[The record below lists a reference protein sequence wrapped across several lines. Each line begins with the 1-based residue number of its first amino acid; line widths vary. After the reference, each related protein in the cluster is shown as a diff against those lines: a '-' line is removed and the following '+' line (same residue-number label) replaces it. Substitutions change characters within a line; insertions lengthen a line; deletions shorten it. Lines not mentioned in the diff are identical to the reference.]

1 MINTTKKLIILAS
14 SSQLYVLVRQAIE
27 LITRLYASADKAFR
41 TALSKIDVLY
51 RKEESSE
58 FTETLTYW
66 YVFLKHKHGLD
77 HHAIKNRKKRYFY
90 LLTKSDITYAKV
102 ILRLIFVYL
111 HKHKA
116 VILTYD
122 FSRPRGSVSSAPEIQ
137 KEFYTETIWPFLE
150 LEQIAPNI
158 RGTGKRTYTANQRLW
173 QTGIKVLLMSSC
185 FTPEDITPEDMQ
197 KMRTAQL
204 KDSEDK
210 FIPLPIPKICETICQ
225 AFPTRVSIKLNAW
238 MEFAILRG
246 NTAAVEFSNF
256 QELLLDILS
265 KTDNPLQVALGIV
278 RYRRYGVSS
287 FACDTIAEYRLD
299 AHVHQGW
306 ELFKEAMDNWL
317 NAENAYFRHQTP
329 EKIKSRRMAIGKI
342 NIYLFI
348 YLPLWI
354 FQNPLSKFKYPS
366 TPAKFTSSVHY
377 NCDAPASPDRPLSLC
392 ELCQELG
399 YKESNATQAEIR
411 SFFNYLISFGSELA
425 GCADLKQPVR
435 QIPKSKKY
443 TYVTKNVFTGEQLR
457 QFIFYHYALN
467 SAADYYIE
475 NSNYIHEVVEK
486 ARRFNSYVD
495 TVDLGFVPVMYHE
508 GKISYIRKLHPD
520 SFHFVF
526 HDYSAYYNPGCVR
539 FGLFLLECGTRGQTL
554 QWLDAESYDRIS
566 QRLSRESLQLTTIW
580 VNTDKIRKTPFII
593 ISTMANLWLL
603 DDQRAWRNFMTEKV
617 GVLGFNKKVFYDN
630 DPNSQWGLILPLF
643 SADPETGAP
652 FTDSQY
658 TKLWNYHCLNFQIW
672 FKENTCEAN
681 PIVGFLPLKKGPT
694 QTHFSWEDWINKIHP
709 DSVKVIEGSPNNKV
723 YQGDYCPISL
733 RAYATPHAARASF
746 ITDMSIN
753 LPPEAVSLL
762 TGQNLSTIIRY
773 NKGHQLMKD
782 RLQGAFNNRDASWF
796 LTNLFPSDF
805 SMTEARNMIDSA
817 ESGALPKVIDKLGL
831 TSFATSPSPREMTGL
846 KLIAT
851 DRSLSL
857 GACYTHICPYNFIC
871 PESIIVKFGGQ
882 KKCSQCPY
890 AVFSTH
896 NLPAIEAHRQKV
908 AEDYLSM
915 VKVIES
921 YNQSNEVST
930 AEKNRLQEE
939 VKACAKDIIHWM
951 QVEEILWAK
960 IVMQQ
965 AENESA
971 PTKDFIV
978 LDSNTVTNETS
989 RKEYKRDS
997 VEGFLSRL
1005 DSACT
1010 YPESM
1015 SREFEYKIDRAT
1027 RLLMIS
1033 DGNTLGAALM
1043 PSSFPSAVKLVG
1055 MLRSS
1060 LSFDKIDIEDF
1071 VRLLN
1076 LDDKGWEQALLSY
1089 KPTKPTTDGSS

>member
-1 MINTTKKLIILAS
+1 MTKELIVLAS

-27 LITRLYASADKAFR
+27 LITKLYASAVKSFR
-41 TALSKIDVLY
+41 TALYKIAALHQNKKVP
-51 RKEESSE
+51 E

-66 YVFLKHKHGLD
+66 YVFLHYKHGHH
-77 HHAIKNRKKRYFY
+77 HHAIKNRQERYFSTV
-90 LLTKSDITYAKV
+90 TKTDIPPLKT
-102 ILRLIFVYL
+102 ILKLIFVYL

-122 FSRPRGSVSSAPEIQ
+122 FGRPRGSVSSAAEIQ
-137 KEFYTETIWPFLE
+137 KEFYTETIWPFLD
-150 LEQIAPNI
+150 LEQTTPIT
-158 RGTGKRTYTANQRLW
+158 RGIGKRVYTTNQRLW
-173 QTGIKVLLMSSC
+173 QTGIKVILMSS
-185 FTPEDITPEDMQ
+185 FFSPEDVTPEDMQ
-197 KMRTAQL
+197 ELRVAQL
-204 KDSEDK
+204 RDSEEK
-210 FIPLPIPKICETICQ
+210 IIPLPIGKICETICNV
-225 AFPTRVSIKLNAW
+225 FSTRVSMSLKAW
-238 MEFAILRG
+238 TEFAIIKG
-246 NTAAVEFSNF
+246 NAAAVQFNSF
-256 QELLLDILS
+256 QKILTDILV
-265 KTDNPLQVALGIV
+265 KTNTPLEVALGIV
-278 RYRRYGVSS
+278 RYRKYGISS
-287 FACDTIAEYRLD
+287 LSCESIADYRLD
-299 AHVHQGW
+299 IHIHQG
-306 ELFKEAMDNWL
+306 LDIFKAAMDDWL
-317 NAENAYFRHQTP
+317 NAERAYLRHQP
-329 EKIKSRRMAIGKI
+329 VEKLKARRMAIGKI

-366 TPAKFTSSVHY
+366 TPAKFTSFVHY
-377 NCDAPASPDRPLSLC
+377 SCDAPLSPERPLSLC
-392 ELCQELG
+392 ELCEKLG
-399 YKESNATQAEIR
+399 YKESNSTQAEIR
-411 SFFNYLISFGSELA
+411 TFFKYLIDFGSELT
-425 GCADLKQPVR
+425 GCAGMKQPV
-435 QIPKSKKY
+435 QQLPKSKKY
-443 TYVTKNVFTGEQLR
+443 PNVTKNVFTGEQLR
-457 QFIFYHYALN
+457 QFVSYHYALN
-467 SAADYYIE
+467 SAADYYFE
-475 NSNYIHEVVEK
+475 NSLRIYEAIEK
-486 ARRFNSYVD
+486 AQRLNSYVD

-508 GKISYIRKLHPD
+508 DKISYIRKLHPD

-603 DDQRAWRNFMTEKV
+603 DDQRAWRNFMIEKV
-617 GVLGFNKKVFYDN
+617 GVLGFNKKVFYDH
-630 DPNSQWGLILPLF
+630 DPKSHWGLILPLF

-652 FTDSQY
+652 FADSQY
-658 TKLWNYHCLNFQIW
+658 TRLWNYHCLNFQIW
-672 FKENTCEAN
+672 FKQNTQEAN
-681 PIVGFLPLKKGPT
+681 PIVGFLPLKEGPT
-694 QTHFSWEDWINKIHP
+694 KSFFTWEDWINKIHP
-709 DSVKVIEGSPNNKV
+709 DKVKVIKGSTNNNI

-746 ITDMSIN
+746 VTDMSLN

-773 NKGHQLMKD
+773 NKGHQLMKE

-796 LTNLFPSDF
+796 LTNTFPSDF
-805 SMTEARNMIDSA
+805 SMFDARNMIVSA
-817 ESGALPKVIDKLGL
+817 EQGTIPKVIDKLGL

-851 DRSLSL
+851 DRSLCL

-908 AEDYLSM
+908 AEDYQSM
-915 VKVIES
+915 VKIIES
-921 YNQSNEVST
+921 YSQSNEVSVT
-930 AEKNRLQEE
+930 EKNRLQEE
-939 VKACAKDIIHWM
+939 VRSGAKDIIHWM
-951 QVEEILWAK
+951 QVEEVLWAK

-965 AENESA
+965 DDNGST

-978 LDSNTVTNETS
+978 FDSNTVTNEIFRT
-989 RKEYKRDS
+989 EYKRDS

-1010 YPESM
+1010 YPDSM

-1027 RLLMIS
+1027 RLLMIN

-1043 PSSFPSAVKLVG
+1043 PSNFPSAFKLVG

-1060 LSFDKIDIEDF
+1060 LNFDKIDIKDF
-1071 VRLLN
+1071 VHLLN
-1076 LDDKGWEQALLSY
+1076 LDDKGWEQALLTY
-1089 KPTKPTTDGSS
+1089 KPTKSTSDGSP